1 MTYFVAAN
9 LLSPN
14 VGLVIWLTIVFIT
27 LLWILRRFA
36 WGPITS
42 ALEERERKIDDS
54 IRRAEKALEESR
66 HVQKENKRI
75 RRDAELEAQRL
86 LRATREE
93 IERLRADELL
103 RTREEIGQLHAQAQD
118 EIRRKKEDALQA
130 LRTEVADLAVQAAER
145 ILRENLDVQ
154 LQRGLVD
161 SFLDELRT
169 N

>member
-27 LLWILRRFA
+27 LLFILRRFA

-118 EIRRKKEDALQA
+118 EISRKKEEALQA

-145 ILRENLDVQ
+145 ILRANLDVQ

>member
-14 VGLVIWLTIVFIT
+14 VGLVIWLTIVFIA
-27 LLWILRRFA
+27 LLFILRRFA

-54 IRRAEKALEESR
+54 IRRAEKALDESR

-118 EIRRKKEDALQA
+118 EISRKKEEALQA

-145 ILRENLDVQ
+145 ILRANLDVQ